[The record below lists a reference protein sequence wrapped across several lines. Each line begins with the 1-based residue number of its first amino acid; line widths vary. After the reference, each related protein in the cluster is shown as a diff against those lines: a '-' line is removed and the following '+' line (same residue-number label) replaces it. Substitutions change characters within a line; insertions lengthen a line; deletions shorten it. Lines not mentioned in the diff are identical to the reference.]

1 MTTTRDESLCIPPV
15 QIPWDAKNIPLK
27 WTDGTVT
34 RMETNT
40 FLNTLLREYQRNDA
54 YLLNLFL
61 DASIR
66 GQHE

>member
-15 QIPWDAKNIPLK
+15 QIPWDARKIPLK
-27 WTDGTVT
+27 WKDGRVT
-34 RMETNT
+34 EMETNT
-40 FLNTLLREYQRNDA
+40 FLNTLLREYQRNDT

-66 GQHE
+66 GQQE